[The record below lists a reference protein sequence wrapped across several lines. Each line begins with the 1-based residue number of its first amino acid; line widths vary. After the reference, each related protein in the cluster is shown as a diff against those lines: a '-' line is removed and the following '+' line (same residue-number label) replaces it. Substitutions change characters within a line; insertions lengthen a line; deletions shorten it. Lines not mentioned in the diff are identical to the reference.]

1 MPVAEST
8 ENRPKGG
15 IVKLTILS
23 GIAAASL
30 AVVQPLHADS
40 GPAAPVHSNVPP
52 ATQTRQSLY
61 ALLDTYLA
69 ALKAK
74 DAARAP
80 WAEGAVYTENNVTL
94 KPGDGLWQTI
104 TALGNYD
111 FRFADAQT
119 GSVAFYGTVKETVTD
134 SPFALRLKITD
145 GRIAAAET
153 VVARPPDAGVPFVSA
168 NLTTRPELNEVLPPA
183 QRISRER
190 MIAVANGYFDTLQ
203 RNDGTLHSEFE
214 PGCNRRENGM
224 QTTNHPNSGYAG
236 MELGCAEQF
245 KLGIYRYDD
254 ALRARRFPLVDQERG
269 LVLASAFIDHSGRL
283 GAYTL
288 TNGSAATS
296 MFRRPH
302 SFYLVEAFRIRSG
315 RIQSIEAVFTTV
327 PYGMPSPWSAKESG
341 QRPVS
346 GR

>member
-1 MPVAEST
+1 
-8 ENRPKGG
+8 
-15 IVKLTILS
+15 VKLNILS

-30 AVVQPLHADS
+30 AVIQPLHADGS
-40 GPAAPVHSNVPP
+40 QAVPVHAGVQP
-52 ATQTRQSLY
+52 AIQTRQNLY
-61 ALLDTYLA
+61 SLLDAYLA

-74 DAARAP
+74 DAARVP
-80 WAEGAVYTENNVTL
+80 WAEGTVYTENNVRL
-94 KPGDGLWQTI
+94 KPGDGLWRTI
-104 TALGNYD
+104 TALGHYD

-119 GSVAFYGTVKETVTD
+119 GSVAFYGTVEETVTA
-134 SPFALRLKITD
+134 SPFALRLKITN
-145 GRIAAAET
+145 GRIAEAET
-153 VVARPPDAGVPFVSA
+153 VVSRPPDAGVPFVNASLA
-168 NLTTRPELNEVLPPA
+168 TRPELNEVLRPA
-183 QRISRER
+183 ERTSRER

-203 RNDGTLHSEFE
+203 RNDGTLHTEFE

-254 ALRARRFPLVDQERG
+254 ALRARRFPLVDEERG
-269 LVLASAFIDHSGRL
+269 LVLASAFIDHSGQL

-288 TNGSAATS
+288 TNGSNATS

-302 SFYLVEAFRIRSG
+302 SFYLIEAFKIRSG

-327 PYGMPSPWSAKESG
+327 PYGMPSPWSAEES
-341 QRPVS
+341 P
-346 GR
+346 